1 MYLKL
6 SFLRE
11 QHGFWKGSFSF
22 WDDFFPYIPR
32 VTHIGYTRVD
42 VLVQIKLN
50 QGTILKQSQNLVA
63 AVMHRK
69 SKSESWRNVL
79 VFGHFT

>member
-1 MYLKL
+1 MI
-6 SFLRE
+6 
-11 QHGFWKGSFSF
+11 
-22 WDDFFPYIPR
+22 FFPIYPGSH
-32 VTHIGYTRVD
+32 TSTLGYTRVD